1 MGRILLFC
9 SVSLLFVSVLSFNHV
24 ALATQEPLAVSVNGT
39 LKIEIIKLT
48 DKVYQHISYQ
58 EVAPYGLVA
67 ASGLIV
73 IDGTDAHIV
82 DTPWSNEDTLDLLA
96 WIKLQ
101 GLTVKSA
108 VVSHFH
114 QDASGGMAMLNKEKI
129 PTFASAL
136 TNALLMRQGREL
148 SSDELSVVRGNEVGS
163 ASTAEL
169 VPGLIEV
176 FYPGPGHS
184 QDNLVFW
191 LPQSKILF
199 GGCFV
204 KSLASKTLGNTAD
217 ANISD
222 WPKSIDKVLT
232 QYPQIKLVVPG
243 HGAIGDTRLLQH
255 TQDLARL
262 AEK

>member
-1 MGRILLFC
+1 MRRILLFC
-9 SVSLLFVSVLSFNHV
+9 SVSLLFVSALSFNHV
-24 ALATQEPLAVSVNGT
+24 ALAARDPLAVSVNET

-67 ASGLIV
+67 ASGLVV
-73 IDGTDAHIV
+73 IDGKDAHII
-82 DTPWSNEDTLDLLA
+82 DTPWSSEDTADLMA
-96 WIKLQ
+96 WIEGQ

-114 QDASGGMAMLNKEKI
+114 QDAS
-129 PTFASAL
+129 
-136 TNALLMRQGREL
+136 
-148 SSDELSVVRGNEVGS
+148 S

-169 VPGLIEV
+169 VPGLIEA

-184 QDNLVFW
+184 QGNLVVW
-191 LPQSKILF
+191 LP
-199 GGCFV
+199 
-204 KSLASKTLGNTAD
+204 
-217 ANISD
+217 
-222 WPKSIDKVLT
+222 

-255 TQDLARL
+255 T
-262 AEK
+262 

>member
-24 ALATQEPLAVSVNGT
+24 ALATQDPLAVSVNGT

-48 DKVYQHISYQ
+48 DKVYQHISYK

-67 ASGLIV
+67 ASGLVV

-114 QDASGGMAMLNKEKI
+114 QDASGGMAILNKEKI
-129 PTFASAL
+129 PTFASAQ
-136 TNALLMRQGREL
+136 TNALLTRQGREL
-148 SSDELSVVRGNEVGS
+148 SSDEFSVVRGNEVGS

-222 WPKSIDKVLT
+222 WPKSIDEVLT